1 MSNFLTS
8 AFRVSYSGVNHVI
21 PLTDI
26 LFNNDTGTDMSFC
39 LEDGS
44 RSDSVRRRL
53 ERAAQ
58 REDSNAVRK
67 FEISAATCWGRV
79 VVRCLTFLPTHLEPV
94 IQGLIMWIHG
104 KDW

>member
-1 MSNFLTS
+1 M
-8 AFRVSYSGVNHVI
+8 SYSEFI
-21 PLTDI
+21 FSES
-26 LFNNDTGTDMSFC
+26 LFNHDTGTDSSFC

-44 RSDSVRRRL
+44 RSDSVRGRL
-53 ERAAQ
+53 ERAVQ

-67 FEISAATCWGRV
+67 FEISEATSWGRV